1 MQLNSSSDAVLF
13 PLRLQPEFDQAAD
26 GFSQSV
32 FRFITAFG
40 SSILIGSPIILG
52 SAFPD

>member
-1 MQLNSSSDAVLF
+1 MKHA
-13 PLRLQPEFDQAAD
+13 PLDVNPSFLCLQPDLDQAAD

-52 SAFPD
+52 AAFTY